1 MSPACFPAKGCNCFA
16 WKRRENYSHV
26 ITKTSDFF
34 WSPFP
39 VTVIKLAGSNYY
51 GRFKGMPCLLCCTSR
66 TNFPKI
72 FSCAPA
78 APTFWV
84 CGIIFV
90 LLDVKEVPSRVKEI
104 SRLIECH
111 GGVLSQQNSLS
122 FPIQGITTINK
133 LQDKNS

>member
-1 MSPACFPAKGCNCFA
+1 MFRLKE
-16 WKRRENYSHV
+16 KRKLFTCHNKDER
-26 ITKTSDFF
+26 FF

-39 VTVIKLAGSNYY
+39 VTAIKLAGSNYY
-51 GRFKGMPCLLCCTSR
+51 GRFKGTPCLLCCTSR

-133 LQDKNS
+133 LQDQK